1 MKARLNILGRKMEV
15 VSISYYQDKITD
27 VQVACGSGVY
37 QTYYNEKSTS
47 FSENAISINMDEALE
62 FPDLEQ
68 RIVDERNK
76 LIEHL
81 EEFQSEENE
90 YLTHM
95 AINAME
101 DDQLPFMELSLVE
114 KQKEYKLR
122 GQRVQGVI
130 DTVEEVK
137 AFSEG
142 FYAKKKVVSQ
152 LNRKTIINQLNKLS
166 IHTVD

>member
-1 MKARLNILGRKMEV
+1 MKVRLNVLGRKLKVISIDYLNDEV
-15 VSISYYQDKITD
+15 DAVLTVGDNGDYK
-27 VQVACGSGVY
+27 
-37 QTYYNEKSTS
+37 TYYNEKTMASRGNVL
-47 FSENAISINMDEALE
+47 FANMEEWLE

-76 LIEHL
+76 LIDHL

-101 DDQLPFMELSLVE
+101 TDELPFEELSLIE

-122 GQRVQGVI
+122 QQRVMGVI

-137 AFSEG
+137 AYTEG
-142 FYAKKKVVSQ
+142 YYAKVDDETVESEDYHQ
-152 LNRKTIINQLNKLS
+152 S
-166 IHTVD
+166 IE